1 MAILATELLVRA
13 QLLVH
18 VYLSFVLLDIFERVF
33 LTTLFTFF
41 FLLLAI
47 VIFTRL
53 VPAAQTRLHL
63 LFYTLVNLI
72 MLIMIVETGCKV
84 GVLLKVVVFF
94 KLLLNNI
101 LGRVVVTI
109 IDNAVR

>member
-1 MAILATELLVRA
+1 MLVRA

-33 LTTLFTFF
+33 LTTLLAFF

-47 VIFTRL
+47 VILARL

-63 LFYTLVNLI
+63 LFYTLINLI
-72 MLIMIVETGCKV
+72 MLVMIVETGCKV
-84 GVLLKVVVFF
+84 GVLLEVVVFF
-94 KLLLNNI
+94 NLLLDNV
-101 LGRVVVTI
+101 LGCVVVTV